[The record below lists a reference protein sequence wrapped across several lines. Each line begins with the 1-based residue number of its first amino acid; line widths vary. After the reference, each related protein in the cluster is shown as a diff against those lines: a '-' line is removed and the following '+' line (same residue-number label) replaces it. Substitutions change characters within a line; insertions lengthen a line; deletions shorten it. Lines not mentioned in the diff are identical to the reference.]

1 VQVLATSLLLSESVS
16 ATKRLPV
23 VRVETRGC
31 RTDLRLQ
38 PEKLGLDFRMQTL
51 IASDLCAH
59 GTGIAE
65 VLLSRAEPPGALVHI
80 LIRLSHVH
88 HAARLLVR
96 AAAPHLHA
104 ARWRPGRD
112 WQSLAASRETL
123 SCMVAAH
130 TKRRQLSPCCG
141 VSCGGARFL
150 QSRRSPSLR
159 KWRRRRRRA
168 SRHRCCT

>member
-1 VQVLATSLLLSESVS
+1 MQVLATSLLLSESVS

-51 IASDLCAH
+51 IASDLAH

-123 SCMVAAH
+123 SCMVAH